1 VELYFVFR
9 WVLAFGF
16 LFLDLF
22 FGHFGRDGFGISFE
36 LFVPQDESF
45 RIVAEIGR
53 VMKCMVFGIEANI
66 E

>member
-1 VELYFVFR
+1 
-9 WVLAFGF
+9 
-16 LFLDLF
+16 LFLDGFLLLGF
-22 FGHFGRDGFGISFE
+22 RICDSRRDGFGISFE

-53 VMKCMVFGIEANI
+53 LMKCMVFGIQANI